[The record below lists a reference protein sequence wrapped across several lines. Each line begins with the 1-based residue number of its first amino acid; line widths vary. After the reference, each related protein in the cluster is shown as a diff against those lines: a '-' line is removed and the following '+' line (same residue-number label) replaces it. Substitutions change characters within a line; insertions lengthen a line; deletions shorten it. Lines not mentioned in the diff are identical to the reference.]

1 MFSYSS
7 IYHFDPSNLPPN
19 QQATYHPNQANSNN
33 SANYAQQQS
42 PQQLPQQQQVQENT
56 IKKNKSTQQ
65 MSTPS
70 PAESPAATP
79 TPQTQ
84 IHCKSVAC
92 NDNAATIPLAESV
105 AESSTQTVAMCGDV
119 NCDGIGL
126 EMVINATEGMCVG
139 DAFNGKSNMV
149 QTFAEASTQ
158 SGPDECD
165 NTSTTGCLSITTT
178 TSTKSYDRI
187 EVQKFKNQATSPN
200 IPAEKDELPKREV
213 GQCL

>member
-1 MFSYSS
+1 
-7 IYHFDPSNLPPN
+7 
-19 QQATYHPNQANSNN
+19 
-33 SANYAQQQS
+33 
-42 PQQLPQQQQVQENT
+42 
-56 IKKNKSTQQ
+56 

-84 IHCKSVAC
+84 THCKSVAC
-92 NDNAATIPLAESV
+92 NENAATIPLAESV

-119 NCDGIGL
+119 NCDDMGL
-126 EMVINATEGMCVG
+126 EMAINATEGKRVREVVKHETK
-139 DAFNGKSNMV
+139 FLY
-149 QTFAEASTQ
+149 TFSEASTQ
-158 SGPDECD
+158 SGADECD

-213 GQCL
+213 GQ